1 MLTSE
6 MDGPYAYKTLN
17 SIKDFKILRENNL
30 QEEIT
35 TYDTIITFPFKYVL
49 SMCRYV
55 GILYNF

>member
-1 MLTSE
+1 
-6 MDGPYAYKTLN
+6 MDGSYAYKTLN
-17 SIKDFKILRENNL
+17 SINDFKISKENNL